1 MGLVKRFFYIACL
14 CPLLGWADPAAQMAH
29 SQAVDVHVINQN
41 GFTQSGSGTAFVRK
55 TKDNK
60 DIVFILTCVHVVI
73 NNNITGER
81 TFPKSLKVTTPKG
94 MAKIDSVLVNNMG
107 LKIGF
112 DVAVLITTNNVDMFT
127 SAIMVDLDDPPP
139 VGEKIYAVGNPSG
152 LGSIVIEGIIAKR
165 NCWLPAHQ
173 QFYDIL
179 SARVAGGFSGG
190 GVYRR
195 SDGRYVGLISM
206 KHAEAGYG
214 IMIPSNQIITFLES
228 TKQRYIVDLAH
239 EVPTLKEI
247 LGLK

>member
-1 MGLVKRFFYIACL
+1 MGQ
-14 CPLLGWADPAAQMAH
+14 ADPPAQMAQR
-29 SQAVDVHVINQN
+29 QAVDVHVIKQN
-41 GFTQSGSGTAFVRK
+41 GRSQSGSGTAFLRK

-60 DIVFILTCVHVVI
+60 DIAFILTCVHVLI
-73 NNNITGER
+73 HNNITGER
-81 TFPKSLKVTTPKG
+81 TFPKSLKVVTPKG
-94 MAKIDSVLVNNMG
+94 TAKVDNILINNMG

-112 DVAVLITTNNVDMFT
+112 DVAILITTNNLEIFE
-127 SAIMVDLDDPPP
+127 SASMVELDDPPP
-139 VGEKIYAVGNPSG
+139 VGEKIYAVGNSSG
-152 LGSIVIEGIIAKR
+152 LGSMVVEGIIAKR

-179 SARVAGGFSGG
+179 SARVSAGFSGG

-195 SDGRYVGLISM
+195 SDGKYLGLISM

-228 TKQRYIVDLAH
+228 TKQRYIVDLTMEA
-239 EVPTLKEI
+239 PTLKEI

>member
-1 MGLVKRFFYIACL
+1 MCLVKKFFYIACL
-14 CPLLGWADPAAQMAH
+14 CPLLGYTDPAAQMAH
-29 SQAVDVHVINQN
+29 SQAVDIHIINQN
-41 GFTQSGSGTAFVRK
+41 GLSQSGSGTAFVRK

-60 DIVFILTCVHVVI
+60 DIVFILTCVHVLMDT
-73 NNNITGER
+73 NITGER
-81 TFPKSLKVTTPKG
+81 TFPKSLKVVTPKG
-94 MAKIDSVLVNNMG
+94 TTTIDHILLNNMG

-112 DVAVLITTNNVDMFT
+112 DVAVLITTNNVEIFN
-127 SAIMVDLDDPPP
+127 SALMVDLDDPPP
-139 VGEKIYAVGNPSG
+139 VGEKIYAVGSPSG
-152 LGSIVIEGIIAKR
+152 LGSIVVEGIISKR
-165 NCWLPAHQ
+165 NCWLPSHQ

-195 SDGRYVGLISM
+195 SDGKYLGLISM
-206 KHAEAGYG
+206 KHREAGYG

-247 LGLK
+247 LRLK